1 MRSQRLGAI
10 GILGLVAS
18 FGACSSEKKQ
28 EPTPVLAISAFD
40 TAERAWGDAP
50 LPVHYMWIIESN
62 TGKSL
67 TCKIDWD
74 GDGSIDREIGGCSA
88 DNTKEAIASLP
99 TFTFS
104 NVGEHHPKLIVT
116 DGERTVEA
124 TTTVFSNKLEF
135 AKTTFFPEKQGGF
148 VKAEVTPMTRV
159 VLEYTDAA
167 SVPDFKAGDVV
178 WGTSAGG
185 YLLKVATATKSGNK
199 VTLDGSPG
207 QIEDAIENG
216 FFGARE
222 VTAPMNDVKCLDADC
237 AGLTFEKI
245 TDTSGTTGTKSLG
258 RRSDPLTWKTSG
270 SFGLKI
276 PLPKLE
282 GLDVDLFV
290 GMQLKELV
298 LEVSWFKL
306 KRATVDMRPSFS
318 VDFSIKKETPT
329 KEWRLGTISLGTIPV
344 GPLII
349 TPMIFPTVRL
359 VAGLK
364 ATGTYGLNLP
374 FQVKYDGGWSAGMQ
388 PDLSNTAAEVVD
400 PIGYSA
406 GGYAELTFVPKV
418 NFLLLG
424 IAGPYVGPTGT
435 LSIEGKVQTAPA
447 SDIAKCGSPLQLCFN
462 AKAGAGGEYG
472 AELPWVKSDAAS
484 IRKNFSIADVT
495 IFEKCFGKPDE
506 NGNCPD
512 AGGPITVSDSGVPTS
527 DAGAD
532 GTADAPISCPTD
544 GGPPGKPEC
553 AKCEHDLCTT
563 GTALAPTCGT
573 CQQKVCA
580 ADDYCCTQW
589 WTLSCMDKANMLCGA
604 GCKL

>member
-1 MRSQRLGAI
+1 
-10 GILGLVAS
+10 
-18 FGACSSEKKQ
+18 
-28 EPTPVLAISAFD
+28 
-40 TAERAWGDAP
+40 
-50 LPVHYMWIIESN
+50 MWIIESN
-62 TGKSL
+62 TGKAL
-67 TCKIDWD
+67 TCKIDID
-74 GDGSIDREIGGCSA
+74 GDGAIDKEIANCSS
-88 DNTKEAIASLP
+88 DNTKEAMANLP
-99 TFTFS
+99 TFTFDK
-104 NVGEHHPKLIVT
+104 VGEHHPKLIVT

-124 TTTVFSNKLEF
+124 STTIFSNKLDF
-135 AKTTFFPEKQGGF
+135 GKATLFPEKQAGF

-159 VLEYTDAA
+159 VLEYDGTGAL
-167 SVPDFKAGDVV
+167 PEWKAGDVA
-178 WGTSAGG
+178 WGTSGGG
-185 YLLKVATATKSGNK
+185 YLLKVVTVTKSGNK
-199 VTLDGSPG
+199 VTLDGEPG
-207 QIEDAIENG
+207 KIEDAIENG

-222 VTAPMNDVKCLDADC
+222 IAAPMNDVKCMDADC
-237 AGLTFEKI
+237 AGLTFEKV
-245 TDTSGTTGTKSLG
+245 DGTSGTLGTKSLG

-270 SFGLKI
+270 NFGLKI
-276 PLPKLE
+276 PLPKFE

-318 VDFSIKKETPT
+318 VDFSIKKETPP
-329 KEWRLGTISLGTIPV
+329 KEWKLGSISLGTIPV

-349 TPMIFPTVRL
+349 TPMIFPTVRV

-374 FQVKYDGGWSAGMQ
+374 FQVKYDGGWTAGMQ

-400 PIGYSA
+400 PMGYSA

-447 SDIAKCGSPLQLCFN
+447 SDVAKCGSPLQLCFN
-462 AKAGAGGEYG
+462 AKASAGGEYG
-472 AELPWVKSDAAS
+472 AELPWVKSDKAS
-484 IRKNFSIADVT
+484 IRNNFTIAEVT
-495 IFEKCFGKPDE
+495 IYEKCFGKPDE
-506 NGNCPD
+506 KGNCPD
-512 AGGPITVSDSGVPTS
+512 AGGPITVSDSGTPTS
-527 DAGAD
+527 DTGGDAP
-532 GTADAPISCPTD
+532 ADAPVVCPD
-544 GGPPGKPEC
+544 AGPPGKPEC
-553 AKCEHDLCTT
+553 AKCEHDLCTE
-563 GTALAPTCGT
+563 GTALAPTCGS

-589 WTLSCMDKANMLCGA
+589 WTLSCMEKANTLCGA